1 MKTKKAGLP
10 VYQSIKTEM
19 REWIQTGIWETGS
32 LIPGEATLAKQF
44 GCARATV
51 NRALRELAEE
61 GKLDRRRKAGTRVI
75 TPEGRSV
82 NFEIPRIRLEIEE
95 TGAAYRYALLLREV
109 VVPPAD
115 VLSKLEITPEL
126 PTLHLCCLHYAN
138 EAPFQYEDRWINLK
152 SIPEAEQEKFE
163 KISPNEWLVKHVPWT
178 DAEHILSAHNADAE
192 KAELLSLAERDAL
205 FVVQRRTWR
214 KENLVTYVRLYYPGR
229 FYQMRTIL

>member
-1 MKTKKAGLP
+1 MKTKKDGLP
-10 VYQSIKTEM
+10 VYQGIKTEM
-19 REWIQTGIWETGS
+19 REWIQTGIWKQGS

-44 GCARATV
+44 GCARVTV

-95 TGAAYRYALLLREV
+95 TGATYRYALLLREV

-115 VLSKLEITPEL
+115 VLSKLEIPPEVL
-126 PTLHLCCLHYAN
+126 TLHLRCLHYSN
-138 EAPFQYEDRWINLK
+138 EAPFQLEERWINLQ
-152 SIPEAEQEKFE
+152 SIPEAELEKFE

-178 DAEHILSAHNADAE
+178 DAEHILSANNADTE
-192 KAELLSLAERDAL
+192 KAELLALAERDA
-205 FVVQRRTWR
+205 
-214 KENLVTYVRLYYPGR
+214 
-229 FYQMRTIL
+229 